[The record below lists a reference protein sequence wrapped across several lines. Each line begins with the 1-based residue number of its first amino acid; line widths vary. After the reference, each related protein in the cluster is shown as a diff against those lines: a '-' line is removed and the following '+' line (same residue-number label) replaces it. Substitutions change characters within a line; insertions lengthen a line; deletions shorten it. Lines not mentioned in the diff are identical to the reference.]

1 MVAVGHQTEEQRTA
15 IEGWWRVYSGMC
27 EVLVDVAFL
36 KGSYFVHAESNPRST
51 MPDDAFS
58 WGDEEPLCVKFSDFR
73 SPNANQCRGDDI
85 AIPFTEVNKSW
96 CNLNKVEIFHSKRI
110 YENRFRTQVAG
121 IQRVLSIIGYDVGDI
136 DGVIGEKTV
145 LALNEV
151 STSNDILGFDFAK
164 VFPLLEKIIAEQ
176 QRV

>member
-58 WGDEEPLCVKFSDFR
+58 WGDEEPLCVKF
-73 SPNANQCRGDDI
+73 
-85 AIPFTEVNKSW
+85 
-96 CNLNKVEIFHSKRI
+96 L
-110 YENRFRTQVAG
+110 
-121 IQRVLSIIGYDVGDI
+121 
-136 DGVIGEKTV
+136 
-145 LALNEV
+145 
-151 STSNDILGFDFAK
+151 ILGHLTLIN
-164 VFPLLEKIIAEQ
+164 VGVTISLSRLLK
-176 QRV
+176 